1 MSTITNY
8 DYLLRN
14 YYSSNRLARK
24 SYNRVNMKS
33 SELASAD
40 SAAIKKVAKTLKDM
54 EYNSDNGVSIYN
66 NVKAFVDTYNN
77 LSENA
82 DKDPTMSKYWKRLK
96 KVIKDNSSDLED
108 IGISIK
114 SSGKLEVDKTK
125 LVSCSPAKVGKVLS
139 GDNTITESVMDYA
152 ARIQRSAKALVNS
165 KNTSMEKNSSTSSIQ
180 NNTQAFTSL
189 LADPEVVSP
198 TSINIRA

>member
-77 LSENA
+77 LSEN
-82 DKDPTMSKYWKRLK
+82 TMSKYWKRLK

-139 GDNTITESVMDYA
+139 GDNTITKSVMDYA

-189 LADPEVVSP
+189 LADPEVVSS

>member
-40 SAAIKKVAKTLKDM
+40 SAAIKKVAKALKDM
-54 EYNSDNGVSIYN
+54 DYNSDNGVAIYN

-82 DKDPTMSKYWKRLK
+82 DSDPTMAKYWKRLK
-96 KVIKDNSSDLED
+96 KVIKDNASDLED

-114 SSGKLEVDKTK
+114 SSGKLEVKKAT
-125 LVSCSPAKVGKVLS
+125 LASCSPSKVGKVLS
-139 GDNTITESVMDYA
+139 GDNTITKSVMDYA

-165 KNTSMEKNSSTSSIQ
+165 KNTAMEKNSSTTTVK
-180 NNTQAFTSL
+180 NDTQALAGL
-189 LADPEVVSP
+189 LADPEVVSS
-198 TSINIRA
+198 TSINVRA

>member
-1 MSTITNY
+1 
-8 DYLLRN
+8 
-14 YYSSNRLARK
+14 
-24 SYNRVNMKS
+24 
-33 SELASAD
+33 
-40 SAAIKKVAKTLKDM
+40 
-54 EYNSDNGVSIYN
+54 
-66 NVKAFVDTYNN
+66 
-77 LSENA
+77 
-82 DKDPTMSKYWKRLK
+82 MSKYWKRLK

-139 GDNTITESVMDYA
+139 GDNTITKSVMDYA

-165 KNTSMEKNSSTSSIQ
+165 KNTSMEKNSSASSIQ

-189 LADPEVVSP
+189 LADPEIVSP

>member
-77 LSENA
+77 L
-82 DKDPTMSKYWKRLK
+82 
-96 KVIKDNSSDLED
+96 
-108 IGISIK
+108 
-114 SSGKLEVDKTK
+114 
-125 LVSCSPAKVGKVLS
+125 
-139 GDNTITESVMDYA
+139 
-152 ARIQRSAKALVNS
+152 
-165 KNTSMEKNSSTSSIQ
+165 
-180 NNTQAFTSL
+180 
-189 LADPEVVSP
+189 
-198 TSINIRA
+198 